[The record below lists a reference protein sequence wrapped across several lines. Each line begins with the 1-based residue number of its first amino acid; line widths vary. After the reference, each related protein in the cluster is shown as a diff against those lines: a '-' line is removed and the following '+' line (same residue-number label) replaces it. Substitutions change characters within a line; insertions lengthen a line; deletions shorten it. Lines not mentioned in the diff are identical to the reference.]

1 MPFIDLERISVTI
14 PIYNARGRAL
24 KSELLRRAVGANFA
38 SDKDPSVV
46 AVQALDEVTLRIGH
60 GDRVA
65 IVGRNGSGK
74 TTLLRVLSGI
84 YPPTSGRAEIVG
96 HVSSLT
102 DLSVGMDPE
111 SSGYENIVLRG
122 LILGLTRK
130 EATKLIP
137 DVEEFSELG
146 EYLALP
152 IRTYSAGMLLRLAF
166 GVSTAVKPDILVLD
180 EMISAG
186 DAGFMGKAQRR
197 LEQLIKNASIMVLAS
212 HDEALVR
219 TLCPTAVWL
228 HAGRLM
234 AKGGTDEVLAQ
245 YRASIGRNLPLA
257 RAPDQALEAR

>member
-1 MPFIDLERISVTI
+1 MPSIDLERVSVTI

-24 KSELLRRAVGANFA
+24 KSELLQRAVGANFA
-38 SDKDPSVV
+38 NGKDPSII
-46 AVQALDEVTLRIGH
+46 AVRAVDDVTLRINH
-60 GDRVA
+60 ADRIA
-65 IVGRNGSGK
+65 IIGRNGSGK

-96 HVSSLT
+96 DVSSLT

-111 SSGYENIVLRG
+111 STGYENIVLRG
-122 LILGLTRK
+122 LILGLSRK
-130 EATKLIP
+130 QATKLIP
-137 DVEEFSELG
+137 DIEEFTELG

-166 GVSTAVKPDILVLD
+166 GVSTAVKPDIIILD

-186 DAGFMGKAQRR
+186 DAAFIEKAQRR
-197 LEQLIKNASIMVLAS
+197 LEQLIENASIMVLAS

-219 TLCPTAVWL
+219 RLCPTAIWM

-234 AKGGTDEVLAQ
+234 AMGRTDEVLEQ
-245 YRASIGRNLPLA
+245 YSASINRN
-257 RAPDQALEAR
+257 